1 MRTRERLRKAA
12 SLHLAATLGATKPKK
27 NRKDAKLDENAND
40 GYSLVAVEVNAKR
53 QLKFIVD
60 DGIDQFKMYV
70 ESIQRDH
77 LVTKCTH
84 HYRAKCM
91 ARHSIKTRLEVVKAG
106 YKHKFADSVK
116 KHDLANLANYTLL
129 PHKVT

>member
-1 MRTRERLRKAA
+1 MRTRKRLREAA
-12 SLHLAATLGATKPKK
+12 SLDATKPKQI
-27 NRKDAKLDENAND
+27 RKDAKLDENANGD
-40 GYSLVAVEVNAKR
+40 YSLIAVEVNAKR

-60 DGIDQFKMYV
+60 DGIDHFKMYV

-91 ARHSIKTRLEVVKAG
+91 ARHAIKDVYVDLKRL
-106 YKHKFADSVK
+106 F
-116 KHDLANLANYTLL
+116 
-129 PHKVT
+129 